1 MWIAYVRPISGTANA
16 EIMGGSNSSHRVLKL
31 LDVLNGDELPDLS
44 AKDQDGV
51 DAIFELPNYK
61 LGFAQSFEI
70 GNYCVEIVLE
80 D

>member
-31 LDVLNGDELPDLS
+31 LDVLNGNNLPDLS
-44 AKDQDGV
+44 PKDEEGI
-51 DAIFELPNYK
+51 DAIFELPTYQ